1 VIASLQEG
9 TTELVLGPMLRYAGS
24 ESATFWVETSAPCEV
39 EILGHRT
46 STFAVE
52 GHHYALLLVDDLTP
66 DSVTPYDVRLDGAL
80 VWPPDDG
87 RPQPV
92 VHTRNH
98 ERRARLVFGSCRVG
112 DRQPTHLGHS
122 WPEDVK
128 ALGIDAL
135 WTYAKQ
141 LQRGEMQWPNAVLL
155 LGDQVYADEVSP
167 ETREFIETRRGQN
180 TEPIEQVADFEEY
193 TRLYRESWSEP
204 DIRWLLS
211 TVPTVMIF
219 DDHDVHDDWNISWL
233 WVEEMRR
240 KPWWEARITGAFMSY
255 WVYQHLGNLSPPELA
270 EDTVYP
276 QVKADPDGGALL
288 RRLAH
293 TWDRESAAS
302 RWAFYR
308 DFGDTRLLVLDSRA
322 ARVLSAGR
330 RQMIDDDEWDWIVEH
345 SSGAFDHVIIASTL
359 PVFLP
364 IGIHHLQAWNEALCA
379 GRWGR
384 LAATLSEQL
393 RRAVDLEHWA
403 AFNRSFE
410 QLCDWLRTI
419 ARGTEDAEPP
429 ASILLLGGDVHCSSV
444 SEVDLGVG
452 NSSRVH
458 QLICSPFRNPLSTK
472 ERRIVQATGS
482 RIAAKLF
489 ALLARLAGV
498 ALPSASWTPL
508 RDATFENALGELVLE
523 GRSASATIRRSPREG
538 EDPDLLVAEQSLAL
552 TDGRHEG
559 AGGGIASGTTGPA
572 PGATLTLNNSEVSWN
587 TVESNPGSSFGAE
600 AVPSEV
606 RRRSW

>member
-1 VIASLQEG
+1 MADL
-9 TTELVLGPMLRYAGS
+9 LLGPLLRHAG
-24 ESATFWVETSAPCEV
+24 ETQATVWVETDGPCEV
-39 EILGHRT
+39 EVLGTTART
-46 STFAVE
+46 FCVE
-52 GHHYALLLVDDLTP
+52 GHHYAIVCLTGLEP
-66 DSVTPYDVRLDGAL
+66 GTSVPYEVALDGQRA
-80 VWPPDDG
+80 WPPAEDWPYPPSRVRTLAPDT
-87 RPQPV
+87 PL
-92 VHTRNH
+92 
-98 ERRARLVFGSCRVG
+98 RLAFGSCRVCA
-112 DRQPTHLGHS
+112 PHEPP
-122 WPEDVK
+122 W
-128 ALGIDAL
+128 ALPKDEHDAGREVDAL
-135 WTYAKQ
+135 VAFADRMSEQDDAEWPQQ
-141 LQRGEMQWPNAVLL
+141 LML

-167 ETREFIETRRGQN
+167 AVLDFIRSRRDTSVAPGA
-180 TEPIEQVADFEEY
+180 EVADFEEY
-193 TRLYRESWSEP
+193 TRLYWEAWSEP
-204 DIRWLLS
+204 AVRWVLS

-233 WVEEMRR
+233 WIEEMRR

-276 QVKADPDGGALL
+276 QVKTDPDGGALL

-444 SEVDLGVG
+444 SEVDLGLG

-538 EDPDLLVAEQSLAL
+538 EDPDLLVAEESLAL
-552 TDGRHEG
+552 ADGGHEG

>member
-1 VIASLQEG
+1 
-9 TTELVLGPMLRYAGS
+9 LRYAGT
-24 ESATFWVETSAPCEV
+24 ESATFWVETSVPCDV
-39 EILGHRT
+39 EILGRHT

-66 DSVTPYDVRLDGAL
+66 DTVTPYDVRLDGNL

-92 VHTRNH
+92 VHTRNN
-98 ERRARLVFGSCRVG
+98 EPRARLVFGSCRVG
-112 DRQPTHLGHS
+112 DPQPTHLGRE
-122 WPEDVK
+122 WPEQVK

-141 LQRGEMQWPNAVLL
+141 LQRGETDWPDAVLL

-167 ETREFIETRRGQN
+167 ETLDFIEARRSTDAPPG
-180 TEPIEQVADFEEY
+180 EQVADFEEY

-233 WVEEMRR
+233 WVDEMRR
-240 KPWWEARITGAFMSY
+240 KPWWEARITGAFMAY
-255 WVYQHLGNLSPPELA
+255 WVYQHLGNLSPPELE
-270 EDTVYP
+270 EDSIYP
-276 QVKADPDGGALL
+276 QVVAEHDAGPLL

-322 ARVLSAGR
+322 ARVLSDSR
-330 RQMIDDDEWDWIVEH
+330 RQMIDDDEWDWIVDH

-379 GRWGR
+379 GRWGT
-384 LAATLSEQL
+384 LVANLSERL

-410 QLCDWLRTI
+410 ELCDWLRTI
-419 ARGTEDAEPP
+419 GHGTKEAQPP

-444 SEVDLGVG
+444 SEVDLGIEK
-452 NSSRVH
+452 SSRVH

-472 ERRIVQATGS
+472 ERRIVRATGS
-482 RIAAKLF
+482 RAAAMLF
-489 ALLARLAGV
+489 ALAARLAGV
-498 ALPSASWTPL
+498 EPPSAAWTPL
-508 RDATFENALGELVLE
+508 GRPTFENAIGELVLD
-523 GRSASATIRRSPREG
+523 GRTASATMRRSPREG
-538 EDPDLLVAEQSLAL
+538 EDPELLVVEQRLPL
-552 TDGRHEG
+552 TDAHHEPVDDRE
-559 AGGGIASGTTGPA
+559 AQ
-572 PGATLTLNNSEVSWN
+572 ATPL
-587 TVESNPGSSFGAE
+587 A
-600 AVPSEV
+600 
-606 RRRSW
+606 